1 MWKYFQ
7 AALDGVVQRT
17 YHCPGENFHLVDKAM
32 RILASA
38 LDPQQTYKLLTGI
51 IVPRPIAWICSQS
64 ADGVL
69 NLAPFSAFTFV
80 SNKPPMIGV
89 NIGRKAGVMKDT
101 GNNIL
106 ARREYVVHIADQ
118 SLLTS
123 LHESAEEHPPEVS
136 EVELL
141 GLETIPSELVS
152 VPRLAAPPVAME
164 CRLHQSIQFG
174 ATGSEFMVGEVLA
187 FHLRDGLVTDF
198 KIDTMALD
206 PVCRLGGPNYA
217 TLGKVVTMRA
227 VFQSGKTV
235 IEG

>member
-1 MWKYFQ
+1 
-7 AALDGVVQRT
+7 
-17 YHCPGENFHLVDKAM
+17 M
-32 RILASA
+32 RILASDM
-38 LDPQQTYKLLTGI
+38 DPQQTYKLLTGI
-51 IVPRPIAWICSQS
+51 IVPRPIAWVCTRSE
-64 ADGVL
+64 AGVL
-69 NLAPFSAFTFV
+69 NIAPFSAFTFV

-106 ARREYVVHIADQ
+106 SRREYVVHIADEA
-118 SLLTS
+118 LLHP
-123 LHESAEEHPPEVS
+123 LHESSEEHPPEVS

-141 GLETIPSELVS
+141 GLDTIASDFID

-164 CRLHQSIQFG
+164 CRLHQSIAFG

-187 FHLRDGLVTDF
+187 FHIREGLARDF
-198 KIDTMALD
+198 KIDTLALN

-217 TLGKVVTMRA
+217 TLGRIVTLRA
-227 VFQSGKTV
+227 VSQTGKTI

>member
-1 MWKYFQ
+1 
-7 AALDGVVQRT
+7 
-17 YHCPGENFHLVDKAM
+17 M
-32 RILASA
+32 RILASE
-38 LDPQQTYKLLTGI
+38 LDPEQTYKLLTGI
-51 IVPRPIAWICSQS
+51 VVPRPIAWICSQS

-80 SNKPPMIGV
+80 SNKPPMLGV

-118 SLLTS
+118 SLLAE
-123 LHESAEEHPPEVS
+123 LHDSSEEHPPEIS
-136 EVELL
+136 EVEVL
-141 GLETIPSELVS
+141 GLETVASEFVS
-152 VPRLAAPPVAME
+152 VPRLAAPPIAME
-164 CRLHQSIQFG
+164 CRLHQSIAFG

-187 FHLRDGLVTDF
+187 FHIRDGLAADF

-206 PVCRLGGPNYA
+206 PICRLGGPNYA
-217 TLGKVVTMRA
+217 TLGKVVTLRA
-227 VFQSGKTV
+227 VFQSAKTV